1 MFEKI
6 AGKAIS
12 RTAKETKRK
21 NQSKKSKR
29 FLLSLVFIVIIKYNV
44 TVIKTQAQSNTSPST
59 PTLISLCF
67 LQLNSHLSMI
77 DGALPRRK
85 MC

>member
-6 AGKAIS
+6 VGKAIS
-12 RTAKETKRK
+12 MTAKETKRK
-21 NQSKKSKR
+21 TQSKKSER
-29 FLLSLVFIVIIKYNV
+29 FLLSLVFIVIINYNV
-44 TVIKTQAQSNTSPST
+44 TVIKTQAQSKTSPST

-67 LQLNSHLSMI
+67 LQFNSQLSMI